1 MSDLTKPIARAGEQI
16 YCSIH
21 RERSG
26 VDSGTINPACRVF
39 AVEELCDQDQKDIVS
54 AVLMLAQMVFENTRK
69 KNRTCDHWLERA
81 VKSYH
86 ENDSEDT
93 TERENDIEDER
104 RWGE

>member
-54 AVLMLAQMVFENTRK
+54 AVVMLAQMVFENTRK
-69 KNRTCDHWLERA
+69 KNRACDHLLERA

-86 ENDSEDT
+86 DEDQ
-93 TERENDIEDER
+93 EGWEEQCGAA
-104 RWGE
+104 WLA